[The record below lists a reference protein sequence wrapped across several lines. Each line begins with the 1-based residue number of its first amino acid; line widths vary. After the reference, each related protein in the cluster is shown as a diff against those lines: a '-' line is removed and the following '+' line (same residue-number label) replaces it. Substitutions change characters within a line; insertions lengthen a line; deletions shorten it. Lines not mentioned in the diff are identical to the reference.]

1 MSKSLCFNN
10 SPFVGRQSWWWGAA
24 SWTILNDSFILGYL
38 TYICFCPLNLSPL
51 FFGLFNSASHWY
63 WGVMKI
69 YVGSSGGPQE
79 KGNIIV
85 VEFYFF
91 WFVKFLFI
99 LNKLQ
104 IVNRP
109 ISGWE
114 REWLK
119 PNSFGTYY
127 EWTRTKEK
135 QRRKN
140 IKFWCLGYALPD
152 GFLFFHNLHKF
163 WNTDK
168 TFLQEFSFITWL
180 AQIDWF
186 TPSLTPY

>member
-1 MSKSLCFNN
+1 
-10 SPFVGRQSWWWGAA
+10 
-24 SWTILNDSFILGYL
+24 
-38 TYICFCPLNLSPL
+38 
-51 FFGLFNSASHWY
+51 
-63 WGVMKI
+63 
-69 YVGSSGGPQE
+69 
-79 KGNIIV
+79 V

>member
-1 MSKSLCFNN
+1 
-10 SPFVGRQSWWWGAA
+10 
-24 SWTILNDSFILGYL
+24 
-38 TYICFCPLNLSPL
+38 
-51 FFGLFNSASHWY
+51 
-63 WGVMKI
+63 
-69 YVGSSGGPQE
+69 
-79 KGNIIV
+79 V

-91 WFVKFLFI
+91 WFAKFLFV

-114 REWLK
+114 RERPK

-127 EWTRTKEK
+127 EW
-135 QRRKN
+135 
-140 IKFWCLGYALPD
+140 WL
-152 GFLFFHNLHKF
+152 LFFHNLHKF
-163 WNTDK
+163 WNTNK